1 MKKSPIF
8 ILVIITIVF
17 GCEKNNVTFP
27 QSLVGEWFWIST
39 CGGIY
44 YNCSTPE
51 STHRNIRIVYTQDS
65 FYNYYQNDTL
75 KQSVKFNIYI
85 IKSQD
90 GNDSQVV
97 DYVTFGFD
105 PNALYYSIVQDT
117 LSLWDGNPDGSI
129 SYYKRIN

>member
-1 MKKSPIF
+1 MLF
-8 ILVIITIVF
+8 LLAIIAIGY
-17 GCEKNNVTFP
+17 GCEKNNVTVP
-27 QSLVGEWFWIST
+27 QSLVGEWSWIST

-44 YNCSTPE
+44 PFCYTPE
-51 STHRNIRIVYTQDS
+51 STHQNIRTVYTPDS

-75 KQSVKFNIYI
+75 KQSVKFNTYI

-90 GNDSQVV
+90 NKDAQVV

-105 PNALYYSIVQDT
+105 PNALYYSIVRDT

-129 SYYKRIN
+129 SYFKRIK